1 MKSIANQYRDLQEGK
16 MSQAN
21 FMRNLRMNMPQITN
35 TTSFGDAVKILKNK
49 GIITEVTFS
58 GSGTP
63 DEDRP
68 MRAAMPNMDRVA
80 KRAEDPEY
88 DFDKEEP
95 NEDTEFDAILKQL
108 EDEMGGEDAV
118 KGQYDVN
125 EVELTAK
132 QIVDKYN
139 EMFGKSASTTFKDVA
154 KALGVDEEK
163 VAVALGLTGLG
174 FNENVSENALN
185 LTARQVMDKFEEL
198 LNKNPNAK
206 VEDLAKTLNTTPYEL
221 AKIIGIS
228 DLYSAKPTMNETK
241 EVVNPNKIH
250 PQEYTMGIRYELKCF
265 KGDVVKAERAV
276 LKNLAKEPFYYTAL
290 KLAGKDIYK
299 EKAAKPEVVAK
310 KKKATKPEL
319 VDKANGMVKVK
330 MPKTVKEAME
340 IDVTGNL
347 NNKPDLNNTPDEQR
361 LAKLLS
367 QYPALIAAL
376 AKVKETGEWDGFFL
390 TILNDTSI
398 DKASKSALRAAFQ
411 KALDQTKGSIFT
423 SDKVNKNAKVPGAI
437 FNNPANARLN
447 KGLNDIGGIKE
458 ADAPQDDKVEAE
470 LASALSQQPTLKRI
484 LQKVD
489 LPQEVNGTVKALL
502 DRTNLKNVPDAI
514 ILAALRKVLNDQPG
528 PSFTAQY
535 AANKN
540 IGKPLPDLKEKL
552 ISMVREILAEEEA
565 PSKKKAAS
573 EITAKAVEYID
584 DYNEGEKTYKK
595 SQLENVFDSYEDK
608 VGRHFDDSVFE
619 DVIDM
624 LKAKGYT
631 MDMKETFDGRDNL
644 DA

>member
-21 FMRNLRMNMPQITN
+21 FMRNLRMNMPQVTN

-49 GIITEVTFS
+49 GIITESFNPAQDAENAKYKS
-58 GSGTP
+58 P
-63 DEDRP
+63 
-68 MRAAMPNMDRVA
+68 MDRMYNSDDYVKA
-80 KRAEDPEY
+80 QKDEKGSD
-88 DFDKEEP
+88 DD
-95 NEDTEFDAILKQL
+95 DEFDAILKQL

-118 KGQYDVN
+118 KGQYDMN
-125 EVELTAK
+125 ESNITVK
-132 QIVDKYN
+132 QIINTLERLFN
-139 EMFGKSASTTFKDVA
+139 ENENRADIIGDVA
-154 KALGVDEEK
+154 KE
-163 VAVALGLTGLG
+163 
-174 FNENVSENALN
+174 
-185 LTARQVMDKFEEL
+185 
-198 LNKNPNAK
+198 
-206 VEDLAKTLNTTPYEL
+206 LNTTKQEL
-221 AKIIGIS
+221 AKIIGLPN
-228 DLYSAKPTMNETK
+228 LYSDKPTMNEAK
-241 EVVNPNKIH
+241 ETTNPNSIH

-290 KLAGKDIYK
+290 KLAGKDTYK
-299 EKAAKPEVVAK
+299 EKAAKPEVTVK
-310 KKKATKPEL
+310 KKKAAKPEL

-367 QYPALIAAL
+367 QYPALVTAL
-376 AKVKETGEWDGFFL
+376 EKVKETGEWDGFFL

-398 DKASKSALRAAFQ
+398 TNASKASVLFAFK
-411 KALDQTKGSIFT
+411 KALDQTKGPTFT

-502 DRTNLKNVPDAI
+502 DRTNLKNIPDAI

-528 PSFTAQY
+528 PSFTSQY

-540 IGKPLPDLKEKL
+540 IGKPLPDLEEQL
-552 ISMVREILAEEEA
+552 RLMVREMLAEEA

-573 EITAKAVEYID
+573 EITAKAVDYID
-584 DYNEGEKTYKK
+584 DYNEGEGKEYKK

-608 VGRHFDDSVFE
+608 VGRRFDDSVFE

-631 MDMKETFDGRDNL
+631 MAMKETFDGRDNL

>member
-1 MKSIANQYRDLQEGK
+1 MKSIANQYKDLKEGK

-21 FMRNLRMNMPQITN
+21 FMRNLRMSMPQVTN

-49 GIITEVTFS
+49 GIITESFNPAQDAENAKYKS
-58 GSGTP
+58 P
-63 DEDRP
+63 
-68 MRAAMPNMDRVA
+68 MDRMYNSDDYVKA
-80 KRAEDPEY
+80 QKDEKGSD
-88 DFDKEEP
+88 DD
-95 NEDTEFDAILKQL
+95 DEFDAILKQL
-108 EDEMGGEDAV
+108 EDEMDGDEAV
-118 KGQYDVN
+118 KGQYDIN
-125 EVELTAK
+125 ESNVTKK
-132 QIVDKYN
+132 QVLDTLERLFN
-139 EMFGKSASTTFKDVA
+139 ENENRADIMSDVA
-154 KALGVDEEK
+154 KE
-163 VAVALGLTGLG
+163 
-174 FNENVSENALN
+174 LN
-185 LTARQVMDKFEEL
+185 ITKQ
-198 LNKNPNAK
+198 
-206 VEDLAKTLNTTPYEL
+206 EL
-221 AKIIGIS
+221 AKIIGLPN
-228 DLYSAKPTMNETK
+228 LYSDKPTMNETK
-241 EVVNPNKIH
+241 EAVNPNKIH

-290 KLAGKDIYK
+290 KLAGKDTYK
-299 EKAAKPEVVAK
+299 EKAAKPEVTVK
-310 KKKATKPEL
+310 KKKAAKPEL

-376 AKVKETGEWDGFFL
+376 AKVKETGEWDGFFN

-398 DKASKSALRAAFQ
+398 TDASKSSIKAAFQ
-411 KALDQTKGSIFT
+411 KALDQTKGSTFT
-423 SDKVNKNAKVPGAI
+423 SSNVANKVFSSPQQVATSKAFQDKKLG
-437 FNNPANARLN
+437 
-447 KGLNDIGGIKE
+447 E

-489 LPQEVNGTVKALL
+489 LPQEVNGTIKALL
-502 DRTNLKNVPDAI
+502 DRTNLKNIPDAI

-528 PSFTAQY
+528 SSFTSQY

-540 IGKPLPDLKEKL
+540 IGKPLPDLEEQL
-552 ISMVREILAEEEA
+552 RLMVREMLAEEA
-565 PSKKKAAS
+565 PSKKTAAS

-608 VGRHFDDSVFE
+608 VGRRFDDSVFE

-631 MDMKETFDGRDNL
+631 MAMKETFDGRDNL

>member
-21 FMRNLRMNMPQITN
+21 FMRNLRMNMPQVTN

-49 GIITEVTFS
+49 GIITESFNPAQDAENAKYKS
-58 GSGTP
+58 P
-63 DEDRP
+63 
-68 MRAAMPNMDRVA
+68 MDRMYNSDDYVKA
-80 KRAEDPEY
+80 QKDEKGSD
-88 DFDKEEP
+88 DD
-95 NEDTEFDAILKQL
+95 DEFDAILKQL

-118 KGQYDVN
+118 KGQYDMN
-125 EVELTAK
+125 ESNITVK
-132 QIVDKYN
+132 QIINTLERLFN
-139 EMFGKSASTTFKDVA
+139 ENENRADIIGDVA
-154 KALGVDEEK
+154 KE
-163 VAVALGLTGLG
+163 
-174 FNENVSENALN
+174 
-185 LTARQVMDKFEEL
+185 
-198 LNKNPNAK
+198 
-206 VEDLAKTLNTTPYEL
+206 LNTTKQEL
-221 AKIIGIS
+221 AKIIGLPN
-228 DLYSAKPTMNETK
+228 LYSDKPTMNETK
-241 EVVNPNKIH
+241 EAVNPNKIH

-290 KLAGKDIYK
+290 KLAGKDTYK
-299 EKAAKPEVVAK
+299 EKAAKPEVTVK
-310 KKKATKPEL
+310 KKKAAKPEL

-367 QYPALIAAL
+367 QYPALVTAL
-376 AKVKETGEWDGFFL
+376 EKVKETGEWDGFFL

-502 DRTNLKNVPDAI
+502 DRTNLKNIPDAI

-528 PSFTAQY
+528 PSFTSQY

-540 IGKPLPDLKEKL
+540 IGKPLPDLEEQL
-552 ISMVREILAEEEA
+552 RLMVREMLAEEA

-573 EITAKAVEYID
+573 EITAKAVDYID

-608 VGRHFDDSVFE
+608 VGRRFDDSVFE

-631 MDMKETFDGRDNL
+631 MAMKETFDGRDNL